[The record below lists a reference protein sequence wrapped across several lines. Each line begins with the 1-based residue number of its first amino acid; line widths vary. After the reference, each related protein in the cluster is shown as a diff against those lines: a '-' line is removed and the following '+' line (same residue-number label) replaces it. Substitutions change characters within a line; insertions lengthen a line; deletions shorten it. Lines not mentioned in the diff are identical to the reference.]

1 MKRNWIGLLLTLL
14 LIGGAAVQTWAQDT
28 TPEPTEET
36 ADATAEA
43 TPEAIRSLSYGT
55 PVTGEISGSTFEQ
68 EWPLST
74 ASADRIQVR
83 VTRNDGNLIPGISIL
98 DANGSSLVDGYPD
111 YTYAQAQIENYT
123 LPSGG
128 DYFIRVTRD
137 GGETGE
143 TEGAY
148 TLEVTPLGTASDN
161 PNNEIV
167 IGEVQYETPVTG
179 EITAT
184 RWLHLYTFTAPAND
198 RLEVIATRTNG
209 TLQPVVSVMDANGT
223 VLQTGYNDNAIA
235 DTNSFELPGA
245 GQYTVAVS
253 RYNDQGGATLGT
265 YELTVHLLASG
276 EDSPLMAE
284 PQGEVTYD
292 QTLEGVIS
300 PAQWYQDWTFTTDG
314 ADTLSITVDRV
325 DGDLYPE
332 VVLLGASE
340 QEVTRAYSDSTGAR
354 ATINRYT
361 LASPGTYTVRVTRY
375 SGKSGESTGA
385 YNLTVSLI
393 GTGEDNPTLAEPLG
407 ELTLGDPVEGEIT
420 NALWQN
426 VWTISADE
434 GDTIQVVVKRAS
446 GTLIPTLEIR
456 DLNGQS
462 VSSGYY
468 VSTRDRAEIAT
479 YTFPTSG
486 EFQIA
491 VVRDL
496 GQDGYTEGEYTL
508 TVSTPKA

>member
-1 MKRNWIGLLLTLL
+1 LKRNLIGLLLILV
-14 LIGGAAVQTWAQDT
+14 LIGGAATQTWAQDT
-28 TPEPTEET
+28 APEPTAEVT

-43 TPEAIRSLSYGT
+43 TPESLRPLSYGT

-68 EWPLST
+68 QWPLST

-83 VTRNDGNLIPGISIL
+83 VTRNDGNLIPVISVL
-98 DANGSSLVDGYPD
+98 DSNGTSIIDGHPD
-111 YTYAQAQIENYT
+111 YTYAQAEIGNYT

-143 TEGAY
+143 TDGAY

-161 PNNEIV
+161 PNNETV

-184 RWLHLYTFTAPAND
+184 RWLNLYTFTAAAND
-198 RLEVIATRTNG
+198 RIEVIATRTSG
-209 TLQPVVSVMDANGT
+209 TVQPVVSVLDTNGT

-235 DTNSFELPGA
+235 DTNVFDLPGA
-245 GQYTVAVS
+245 GQYTIAVS
-253 RYNDQGGATLGT
+253 RYNDQNGDTLGI

-292 QTLEGVIS
+292 QTVNGVIS
-300 PAQWYQDWTFTTDG
+300 AGQWYQDWSFT
-314 ADTLSITVDRV
+314 ADAADMLSITVDRI

-332 VVLLGASE
+332 VVLLGASQ
-340 QEVTRAYSDSTGAR
+340 QEIRRAYTDSTGAH
-354 ATINRYT
+354 ATINRYA
-361 LASPGTYTVRVTRY
+361 LERGGSYTVRVTRY

-385 YNLTVSLI
+385 YSMAVTLI
-393 GTGEDNPTLAEPLG
+393 GTGEDNETLTESLG
-407 ELTLGDPVEGEIT
+407 ELVLDEPVEGEIT

-426 VWTISADE
+426 VWTINGDE
-434 GDTIQVVVKRAS
+434 GDTIEVVVKRKA
-446 GTLIPTLEIR
+446 GTLVPTLEIR
-456 DLNGQS
+456 DINGQPIT
-462 VSSGYY
+462 SGYFA
-468 VSTRDRAEIAT
+468 STRDRAEIT
-479 YTFPTSG
+479 SYTFPSSG

-508 TVSTPKA
+508 TVSTPK